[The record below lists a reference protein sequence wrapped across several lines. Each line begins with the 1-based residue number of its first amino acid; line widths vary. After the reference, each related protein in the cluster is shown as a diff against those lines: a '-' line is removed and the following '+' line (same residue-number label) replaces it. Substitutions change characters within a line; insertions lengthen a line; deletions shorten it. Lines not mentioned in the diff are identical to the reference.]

1 MKNSKIDL
9 NLIMDDDYSRSN
21 EIIDYLVSIAKNDG
35 IVTSDEKNFIEAMN
49 IEIEK
54 YRVEWFKSIEDGE
67 ITPEEKASLF
77 QTRFKILQKALNI
90 VREDLKVTEE
100 EQELL
105 NGLQKK
111 LAELHK
117 LENMHMDE

>member
-1 MKNSKIDL
+1 MV
-9 NLIMDDDYSRSN
+9 DDYSRSN

-35 IVTSDEKNFIEAMN
+35 IVTSDETNFIEAMN

-54 YRVEWFKSIEDGE
+54 YKTEWFKSIEDGE
-67 ITPEEKASLF
+67 ITAEEKATLF
-77 QTRFKILQKALNI
+77 KTRFKILQKALNI

-117 LENMHMDE
+117 LENMHMNE